1 MPSCNTYSLTWVSLT
16 LGVGISSR
24 LLQQSAAI
32 APYLGRGVSPH
43 RHPSCLQRGIA
54 SLGPPVPTQPRLL
67 GCGVCPP
74 SHHPWPRAWGVGYL
88 LLAAAPDLGRGVSR
102 KCLFT
107 CLMIYGSWISYSS
120 ISHRSS
126 QSFVFFLLFSLR
138 SLIYMELF
146 CVWCEVGT

>member
-1 MPSCNTYSLTWVSLT
+1 MCFQNAEAFTKCYASFLDVGSLFMAAPAKHSRCSLPWRR
-16 LGVGISSR
+16 GISS
-24 LLQQSAAI
+24 
-32 APYLGRGVSPH
+32 PP
-43 RHPSCLQRGIA
+43 PFRGIA
-54 SLGPPVPTQPRLL
+54 PLGPPVPTQPRLL